1 MIKAIYL
8 TVLFS
13 IATTLFGADPFL
25 GTWKFNPA
33 KSSGPELPKERL
45 LVIQE
50 HEDIIHTSISETAA
64 DGAALSYSFDLPK
77 AGGEGR
83 ISGNPAFDGISIKI
97 PDENT
102 REITYTK
109 AGKVV
114 RTSRTVLAKDG
125 KSMTTTVTGLNDA
138 GKPISSALILV
149 SEQGIH

>member
-1 MIKAIYL
+1 MRKAIYL
-8 TVLFS
+8 TALFS
-13 IATTLFGADPFL
+13 IATALCGADLFL
-25 GTWKFNPA
+25 GTWKLNPA

-50 HEDIIHTSISETAA
+50 HEDSIHTSITETAA
-64 DGAALSYSFDLPK
+64 DGTTLSYSFDLPK

-83 ISGNPAFDGISIKI
+83 ISGNPAFDGISVAI

-125 KSMTTTVTGLNDA
+125 KSMTTTVKGMNDA
-138 GKPISSALILV
+138 GRPISGALILV